1 MMRDNQGNVLRV
13 IHATGC
19 SLEIALEALA
29 HSNSWPDTYK
39 YARKRMQTNN

>member
-1 MMRDNQGNVLRV
+1 MLDNQGNVLRV

-29 HSNSWPDTYK
+29 NSNSWPDTYK
-39 YARKRMQTNN
+39 YARKRMQTSN

>member
-1 MMRDNQGNVLRV
+1 MRDNQGNVLRV

-29 HSNSWPDTYK
+29 NSNSWSDTYK

>member
-1 MMRDNQGNVLRV
+1 MMQNNQGNVLRV

-29 HSNSWPDTYK
+29 NSNSWSDTYK

>member
-29 HSNSWPDTYK
+29 NSNSWSDTYK

>member
-1 MMRDNQGNVLRV
+1 MRDNQGNVLRV

-29 HSNSWPDTYK
+29 NSNS
-39 YARKRMQTNN
+39 

>member
-1 MMRDNQGNVLRV
+1 MRDNQGNVLLV

-29 HSNSWPDTYK
+29 NSNSWPDTYK